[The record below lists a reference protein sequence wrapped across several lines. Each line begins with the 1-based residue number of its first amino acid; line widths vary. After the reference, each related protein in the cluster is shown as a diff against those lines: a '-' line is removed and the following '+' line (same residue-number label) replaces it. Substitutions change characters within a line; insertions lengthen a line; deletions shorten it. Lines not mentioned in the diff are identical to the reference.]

1 VSTEQ
6 IKERPGLTIN
16 LKPYQHNFIYSRR
29 RHPAAV
35 MGWGTGKT
43 LCGIARARIYS
54 KLIPNNLGVVFRKT
68 AKSLSDSTL
77 RDFERYTRLKV
88 DSQRN
93 LVEKN
98 GSVTMFRHID
108 EIGDI
113 NQQNIN
119 LGWYM
124 IEQGEELE
132 TDKEFF
138 MLFGRLRRPLEP
150 TPEFTKLGL
159 PVRSGWVIANAS
171 DGWMRPLWKLGKLES
186 VSRELFGDDPDYRDM
201 AELIE
206 ATTFDN
212 EDNLPKDFINSLKL
226 LEHTKPEIYKRF
238 VLNDWDIASDRFVL
252 VTREQLDLLKI
263 VTHDYFRSKR
273 VVSIDP
279 SEGGDACVI
288 LGMENNSIV
297 KKKRIFV
304 NDTMKIVGEALL
316 VANEMNTRNFAGD
329 AIGNGKGVFDRLS
342 EMGNNVYPIKS
353 SLESSDPER
362 WFNLRSEIWGHF
374 QDMVLRR
381 ELPPINDP
389 DVEKQ
394 VLAIRY
400 DPKAVNSR
408 GRIKVVPK
416 DETKKIL
423 GHSPDDADAYVY
435 GLWALKQ
442 IEGDTE
448 NTNFREIN
456 SGRGTRHMMAGGAGG
471 W

>member
-1 VSTEQ
+1 MSSTTQETQ
-6 IKERPGLTIN
+6 GLRFQ
-16 LKPYQHNFIYSRR
+16 LKPYQHNFIYSKK
-29 RHPAAV
+29 RHPAGV

-43 LCGIARARIYS
+43 LCAIGRSRIYS
-54 KLIPNNLGVVFRKT
+54 KLIPENLGVIFRKT

-77 RDFERYTRLKV
+77 KDFEKYTRLKV

-98 GSVTMFRHID
+98 GSITMFRHID

-119 LGWYM
+119 LGWYY

-138 MLFGRLRRPLEP
+138 MLMGRLRRTLKP
-150 TPEFTKLGL
+150 TPEFDKLGL
-159 PVRSGWVIANAS
+159 PLRSGWVIANAS
-171 DGWMRPLWKLGKLES
+171 DGWMRPLWKQGRLEA
-186 VSRELFGDDPDYRDM
+186 VSRELFGDDPDYKDM

-226 LEHTKPEIYKRF
+226 LEKTKPEIYRRF
-238 VLNDWDIASDRFVL
+238 VMNDWDIASDRFVL

-263 VTHDYFRSKR
+263 VTHDHFTSKR
-273 VVSIDP
+273 LISIDP

-288 LGMENNSIV
+288 MGMENNSIIPG

-304 NDTMKIVGEALL
+304 NDTMKIVGEA
-316 VANEMNTRNFAGD
+316 VIMANEINTRNFTGD
-329 AIGNGKGVFDRLS
+329 AIGNGKGVFDRLA
-342 EMGNNVYPIKS
+342 EMGYNTYPIKS
-353 SLESSDPER
+353 SEESSDPER
-362 WFNLRSEIWGHF
+362 WFNKRSEMWGHF
-374 QDMVLRR
+374 QDMVIRR
-381 ELPPINDP
+381 ELPPINDAE
-389 DVEKQ
+389 VEKQ

-408 GRIKVVPK
+408 GRVKVVPK
-416 DETKKIL
+416 DETKKLL
-423 GHSPDDADAYVY
+423 GHSPDDADAYIY
-435 GLWALKQ
+435 GLWTLKQ
-442 IEGDTE
+442 IEGDA
-448 NTNFREIN
+448 NQTNFV
-456 SGRGTRHMMAGGAGG
+456 GLKTRHMMGGGAGG